1 MEKCVRNWETFDGGW
16 EEVVRTHGGVNW
28 DDDAAWDSG
37 RMKALSGQRS
47 DWEPLYLFWRRLI
60 LLVASRLRIS
70 FIPASRIKSVWFR
83 RRSAVTGLSVSVYPL
98 SIPQVLNEMHS
109 TGDVL
114 LLGEDVPR
122 VDLSTGSST
131 SAVARLSGFV
141 TRFARAIG
149 VFATPS
155 LIDDDGRDHILIFKA
170 VLQEKISEVVS
181 ALKEGHWTSACVLTI
196 TKFQSLF
203 DGDDE
208 ASVALSYLSLHGNAR
223 YLSVSF
229 KDGAADA
236 EIVQGVKLSL
246 GTAPVGAVSSLD
258 YDLLKLAWTEE
269 KLQKHIDLI
278 DQSWESSRKTA
289 LECFKSGNRAAALR
303 HIRRSKLLANSRKKS
318 GQMLERVEQLLRLL
332 ADAEATNKV
341 TEVIK
346 IGAKA
351 MKEQSIN
358 IEEVHHHME
367 ELDHVVSA
375 FNDVQAALESVP
387 LKSGDLED
395 EEVEEELEELE
406 AELLKEEG
414 VQETELQEK
423 QGSQAQGPSQ
433 TQSQSQAEEL
443 ADSVCHN
450 LSNLNLEPEAA

>member
-1 MEKCVRNWETFDGGW
+1 MAKSGREWESVDGGW
-16 EEVVRTHGGVNW
+16 EEVVRAHGGVNW

-47 DWEPLYLFWRRLI
+47 DWEPLFLFWRRLI

-70 FIPASRIKSVWFR
+70 LIPASRVKSVWFR
-83 RRSAVTGLSVSVYPL
+83 RRSAVSPL
-98 SIPQVLNEMHS
+98 SIPQVLHEMHS
-109 TGDVL
+109 AGDIL
-114 LLGEDVPR
+114 ILGEDVPL
-122 VDLSTGSST
+122 VDLATGSST
-131 SAVARLSGFV
+131 STSSVARLSGV
-141 TRFARAIG
+141 LTRFARAIG

-155 LIDDDGRDHILIFKA
+155 LNDDDGRDHFLIFKP
-170 VLQEKISEVVS
+170 VLQQKISEVVS
-181 ALKEGHWTSACVLTI
+181 TLKEGHWTSTCVLTI
-196 TKFQSLF
+196 TQFQSLF
-203 DGDDE
+203 DGNDE
-208 ASVALSYLSLHGNAR
+208 ASVALSFLSPHGNAR

-229 KDGAADA
+229 KDGDSDA

-258 YDLLKLAWTEE
+258 YDLLKLVWTEE

-278 DQSWESSRKTA
+278 DRSWESSRKKA
-289 LECFKSGNRAAALR
+289 LECFKSGNREAALR
-303 HIRRSKLLANSRKKS
+303 HIRRSKLLANSREKS

-341 TEVIK
+341 AEAIK

-367 ELDHVVSA
+367 ELDYVVSA

-387 LKSGDLED
+387 LKSGDIED
-395 EEVEEELEELE
+395 EEFEEELEKLE
-406 AELLKEEG
+406 AELLKEEEG
-414 VQETELQEK
+414 VQETEMQEK
-423 QGSQAQGPSQ
+423 QGSQAQGPRQS
-433 TQSQSQAEEL
+433 QSQSQAEEL

-450 LSNLNLEPEAA
+450 LSKLNLEPEAA